1 MMRLVKAVAGAL
13 AVALLLATPCPR
25 AIAGPVPPP
34 TRFGNTSASDA
45 TLERSIYSLVN
56 RYRSQRGLRPLVL
69 DPEISRVARRH
80 SAAMAAHARDVG
92 HEGFDDRVLILRRAL
107 ATRRTA
113 ENVALNRGYRD
124 PASEA
129 VRGWTASDGHRLN
142 MEGPYYQATGIGV
155 ARNADG
161 ELYFTQIFVGF

>member
-1 MMRLVKAVAGAL
+1 MLRLVKAAVAAL
-13 AVALLLATPCPR
+13 AVGLLMAAPCSRAT
-25 AIAGPVPPP
+25 AGPVPPASFYGR
-34 TRFGNTSASDA
+34 TTVSDA

-56 RYRSQRGLRPLVL
+56 RYRSEHGFRLLVL

-80 SAAMAAHARDVG
+80 SAAMAAHARGVG

-124 PASEA
+124 PAFEA
-129 VRGWTASDGHRLN
+129 VRGWIASGGHRQN
-142 MEGPYYQATGIGV
+142 MEGPYEATGIGV

>member
-1 MMRLVKAVAGAL
+1 MMRLVKAVAGVLAL
-13 AVALLLATPCPR
+13 ALLVTARCPP
-25 AIAGPVPPP
+25 AMAGPVPPP
-34 TRFGNTSASDA
+34 SYYGQTSLSDA

-56 RYRSQRGLRPLVL
+56 RYRSEHGLRLLVL

-80 SAAMAAHARDVG
+80 SAAMAAHARGVG
-92 HEGFDDRVLILRRAL
+92 HEGFDDRVIILRRAL
-107 ATRRTA
+107 ATRRTG

-124 PASEA
+124 PAAEA
-129 VRGWTASDGHRLN
+129 VRGWIASDGHRVN
-142 MEGPYYQATGIGV
+142 MEGPYQATGIGV

>member
-1 MMRLVKAVAGAL
+1 MRLVKAAAGAL
-13 AVALLLATPCPR
+13 AAALLVATSCSS
-25 AIAGPVPPP
+25 AIAGPVPPASFYGR
-34 TRFGNTSASDA
+34 TTVSDA

-56 RYRSQRGLRPLVL
+56 RYRSEHGLRLLVL

-80 SAAMAAHARDVG
+80 SAAMAAHARGVG

-107 ATRRTA
+107 ASRRTA

-124 PASEA
+124 PAFEA
-129 VRGWTASDGHRLN
+129 VRGWIASGGHRQN
-142 MEGPYYQATGIGV
+142 MEGPYEATGIGV

>member
-1 MMRLVKAVAGAL
+1 MMRLVKAVAGA
-13 AVALLLATPCPR
+13 VALALVVSAPCPT
-25 AIAGPVPPP
+25 ATAGPVPPAAYYGR
-34 TRFGNTSASDA
+34 TAASDA

-56 RYRSQRGLRPLVL
+56 RYRSQRGLRLLVL

-107 ATRRTA
+107 TTRRTA

-124 PASEA
+124 PAAEA
-129 VRGWTASDGHRLN
+129 VRGWIASPGHRQN
-142 MEGPYYQATGIGV
+142 MDGPYYEATGIGV

>member
-1 MMRLVKAVAGAL
+1 MMRVVKAVAGAL
-13 AVALLLATPCPR
+13 ALALLLAAPCPR

-34 TRFGNTSASDA
+34 AYYGRTSATDA

-56 RYRSQRGLRPLVL
+56 SYRSQRGLRLLVL

-92 HEGFDDRVLILRRAL
+92 HEGFNDRVLILRRAL

-124 PASEA
+124 PAAEA
-129 VRGWTASDGHRLN
+129 LRGWIASGGHRQN
-142 MEGPYYQATGIGV
+142 MEGPYQATGIGV

>member
-1 MMRLVKAVAGAL
+1 MRAVKAVAGAL
-13 AVALLLATPCPR
+13 ALALLATALPSR
-25 AIAGPVPPP
+25 AIAAAAEPVYGR
-34 TRFGNTSASDA
+34 TTASDA
-45 TLERSIYSLVN
+45 TLERSIFSLVN
-56 RYRSQRGLRPLVL
+56 RYRAQRGLPLLVL

-80 SAAMAAHARDVG
+80 SAAMAAHARGVG

-124 PASEA
+124 PAAEA
-129 VRGWTASDGHRLN
+129 VRGWTASDGHRRN
-142 MEGPYYQATGIGV
+142 MEGPYAATGIGV

-161 ELYFTQIFVGF
+161 ELYFTQLFVGY

>member
-1 MMRLVKAVAGAL
+1 MMRVVKAAAGAL
-13 AVALLLATPCPR
+13 VVALLVSPPCPQ
-25 AIAGPVPPP
+25 AIAGPVPPAA
-34 TRFGNTSASDA
+34 FYGQTSASDA

-56 RYRSQRGLRPLVL
+56 RYRSEHGLRLLVL

-80 SAAMAAHARDVG
+80 SAAMAAHARGVG

-124 PASEA
+124 PAFEA
-129 VRGWTASDGHRLN
+129 VRGWIASGGHRQNL
-142 MEGPYYQATGIGV
+142 EGPYEATGIGV
-155 ARNADG
+155 ARNPDG